1 MRYKT
6 SNLSISSLRGGD
18 GVEDGRDGRPG
29 EVRAAVERRLD
40 ERDVV
45 LGHPA
50 LGDERL
56 LRHVEAEEVEAV
68 VDRLYLPHLGE
79 PQLQAACS
87 SRYQPVKNEKI
98 VMFSDFLS
106 PLLQVT
112 SHLRRC
118 SSVCARM
125 VLRSSM
131 RVLTP

>member
-1 MRYKT
+1 M
-6 SNLSISSLRGGD
+6 SLCGGD

-68 VDRLYLPHLGE
+68 VDRLDLPHLGE

-87 SRYQPVKNEKI
+87 SRDQPVENEKK
-98 VMFSDFLS
+98 LS
-106 PLLQVT
+106 YFRTFFPNYSQ
-112 SHLRRC
+112 SRRTFDDALP
-118 SSVCARM
+118 SVRGWC
-125 VLRSSM
+125 
-131 RVLTP
+131 